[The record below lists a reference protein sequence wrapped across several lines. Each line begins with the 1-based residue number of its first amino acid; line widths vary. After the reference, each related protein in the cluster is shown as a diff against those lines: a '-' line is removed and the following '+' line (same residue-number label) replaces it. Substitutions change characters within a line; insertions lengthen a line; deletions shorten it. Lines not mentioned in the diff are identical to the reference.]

1 MGGAWERLVRSV
13 KEVMQG
19 LVQDHVLTDPQ
30 LLTLLTEAEAI
41 VNSRPLTYIS
51 EDPNDLEPLTP
62 NHILLGRHKN
72 WSSIKDTS
80 ELDICS
86 RKKYK
91 QVQALASTFWNR
103 WRKEYLPTLTT
114 RPKGWRE
121 KIANFQ
127 EGDLVLLQD
136 DDVKRRSWPLA
147 RIETVMPGKDG
158 VVRTAKVRTKSGVY
172 VRPVTKLY
180 QLEEHSDIRQGGED
194 VGNDA
199 NLD

>member
-1 MGGAWERLVRSV
+1 M
-13 KEVMQG
+13 
-19 LVQDHVLTDPQ
+19 
-30 LLTLLTEAEAI
+30 
-41 VNSRPLTYIS
+41 
-51 EDPNDLEPLTP
+51 
-62 NHILLGRHKN
+62 
-72 WSSIKDTS
+72 
-80 ELDICS
+80 
-86 RKKYK
+86 
-91 QVQALASTFWNR
+91 
-103 WRKEYLPTLTT
+103 
-114 RPKGWRE
+114 
-121 KIANFQ
+121 
-127 EGDLVLLQD
+127 LLQD